1 MEWSLV
7 AIPALMW
14 SIYRVILPNQ
24 KWEFDFDQTNATFTL
39 ILNYLVKLTG
49 GLIVMD
55 VALGVF
61 GRLHQVPKGAVDFC
75 VAGAVYG
82 ILFLVHTITR
92 YEFYLHVKYPR
103 NGAVG
108 ISPYTTASYALT
120 RTLGYSAVL
129 FSVGGML
136 WTMVSL

>member
-14 SIYRVILPNQ
+14 SLYRVILPNQ

-39 ILNYLVKLTG
+39 ILNYLVRLAC

-55 VALGVF
+55 VVLGVV
-61 GRLHQVPKGAVDFC
+61 GRLHQVPKGAVGLC

-82 ILFLVHTITR
+82 ILFLVHTLVA
-92 YEFYLHVKYPR
+92 YERYLHARYPR
-103 NGAVG
+103 NGMMG
-108 ISPYTTASYALT
+108 ISPYTTASYAMT
-120 RTLGYSAVL
+120 RTLGYSTVA
-129 FSVGGML
+129 FSVGGL
-136 WTMVSL
+136 VLTVLAL